1 MATPREGE
9 ASHGA
14 EAESTSVPEGPS
26 PDEGKDDAESR
37 ERTFERSI
45 VVGHE
50 RLTRTLPVMI
60 ATGVVGGFDVGLG
73 IIAQFVVLELTDSVI
88 LGALAFSIGF
98 IALTL
103 ARSELFPEDFLVPVI
118 SVVARDDTGV
128 VKLVRLWS
136 TTLAANLAGGY
147 VFMAIGLAA
156 LPQIGPLLVEEG
168 GHFVEAGIGLESFAS
183 AVLGGFVITLMTWME
198 RGSDGL
204 GGKLIA
210 AVAAAFL
217 LAAGPL
223 NHSVV
228 RSLEMFGA
236 LFEGADFGYADW
248 LGALGWAVAGNVAG
262 GVGLVTIIRL
272 VQVGSEKITDA
283 RARADGSAPD

>member
-1 MATPREGE
+1 MDDSSTSRDQSDGAGSDASSPE
-9 ASHGA
+9 ASSTD
-14 EAESTSVPEGPS
+14 EAR
-26 PDEGKDDAESR
+26 DDAESR
-37 ERTFERSI
+37 ERTFERSV

-60 ATGVVGGFDVGLG
+60 ATGIVGGFDVGLG
-73 IIAQFVVLELTDSVI
+73 VAAQFVVLDLTDSVI

-103 ARSELFPEDFLVPVI
+103 AHSELFTEDFLVPVTA
-118 SVVARDDTGV
+118 VVTSDEVGWSRLG
-128 VKLVRLWS
+128 RLWS
-136 TTLAANLAGGY
+136 VTLASNLVGGY
-147 VFMAIGLAA
+147 VFMAIALAA
-156 LPQIGPLLVEEG
+156 LPQIGPLLAEDG
-168 GHFVEAGIGLESFAS
+168 GHFVDAGIGTEAFAS

-198 RGSDGL
+198 RGSDVL
-204 GGKLIA
+204 GGKLVA

-248 LGALGWAVAGNVAG
+248 LGALGWAALGNLVG
-262 GVGLVTIIRL
+262 GVGLVTLIRL
-272 VQVGSEKITDA
+272 VQVGSAKISDEKARSDA
-283 RARADGSAPD
+283 